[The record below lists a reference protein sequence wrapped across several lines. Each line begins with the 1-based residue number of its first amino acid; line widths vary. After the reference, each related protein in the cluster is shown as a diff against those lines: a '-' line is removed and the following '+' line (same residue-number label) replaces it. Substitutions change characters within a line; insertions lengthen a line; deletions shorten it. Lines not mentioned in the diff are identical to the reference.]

1 MRRAVLLLVG
11 CGFILTNTP
20 VQAQGLSNVERFN
33 CGKLGLVTMS
43 LSPKATMAAGHVIH
57 QARISIPSRKINQ
70 VGVLHNSMGGN
81 DRTFTRKATD
91 DFRSMDETTASNPVM
106 MSILGKG
113 YFYGKERQHITV
125 TTLKESYSCIPSQ

>member
-1 MRRAVLLLVG
+1 MQRSIYP
-11 CGFILTNTP
+11 FIAYCFMVANVP
-20 VQAQGLSNVERFN
+20 MQAKEFSNVEKFN
-33 CGKLGLVTMS
+33 CGRLGIVTMS
-43 LSPKATMAAGHVIH
+43 SSPKATMAAGHVIY
-57 QARISIPSRKINQ
+57 QALITIRSRKINQ
-70 VGVLHNSMGGN
+70 VGVLHSSMGGN

-91 DFRSMDETTASNPVM
+91 EFRSVDETTTSNQVM